1 MPRVSRQ
8 GVRRNRISRIID
20 FAYGNLTRELDES
33 EHFEVKA
40 FRSNHGGTWTAYLTG
55 VCESGEAH
63 VIMVGWTESTENRA
77 LSSLLRACRRHV
89 GWTWR

>member
-20 FAYGNLTRELDES
+20 FAYGDLTCELDES

-55 VCESGEAH
+55 ACESGEAH
-63 VIMVGWTESTENRA
+63 VIMELVA
-77 LSSLLRACRRHV
+77 LLVFKATPRTRRLTTI
-89 GWTWR
+89 WMEYWIA